1 MSENFHKNA
10 DSNIILTGFMG
21 AGKSTTGKLL
31 AARLGWRFVDTD
43 VLIEER
49 QGKSI
54 AAIFKDQ
61 GEAAFRQMETALAK
75 ELAGEKN
82 LVIATGGKFMLAAEN
97 VNILAASRIF
107 CLTASSE
114 EILARVMA
122 DGAALR
128 PLLAGDDPEAKIRR
142 LLAEREAG
150 YARFPAIDT
159 TGKTPAAIV
168 AAIIAAC

>member
-1 MSENFHKNA
+1 MSG
-10 DSNIILTGFMG
+10 NIVLTGFMG
-21 AGKSTTGKLL
+21 TGKSTVGRRL

-43 VLIEER
+43 ALIEER
-49 QGKSI
+49 AGKSV

-97 VNILAASRIF
+97 ARALAASCVF
-107 CLTASSE
+107 CLTAAPE

-122 DGAALR
+122 DGPALR
-128 PLLAGDDPEAKIRR
+128 PLLAGDDPEGKIRR

-150 YARFPAIDT
+150 YACFPAIDT
-159 TGKTPAAIV
+159 SGKTPDAI
-168 AAIIAAC
+168 ASEIIAAR